1 MAVYI
6 DEPSGDTLSLVGTVG
21 HHGRRI
27 IPVVTFV
34 PSGSISVWRSS
45 LKRYSRELGAG
56 VGLFDVGVIWS
67 AETGGDASG
76 ERSVHVLLH
85 DGDDEGNIGP
95 FSHDGVIQ
103 RGRLSNT
110 FSHHILEP
118 SNSACIERPA
128 KGFSHDIFLKS
139 FIGVLL
145 PSHRS
150 IYGSVVGPLPI
161 A

>member
-1 MAVYI
+1 M
-6 DEPSGDTLSLVGTVG
+6 
-21 HHGRRI
+21 
-27 IPVVTFV
+27 
-34 PSGSISVWRSS
+34 
-45 LKRYSRELGAG
+45 
-56 VGLFDVGVIWS
+56 GVIWS

-85 DGDDEGNIGP
+85 DGDDEDNIGP

-103 RGRLSNT
+103 GERLSNT

-128 KGFSHDIFLKS
+128 KGFSCDTFLKS
-139 FIGVLL
+139 FIGVLRP
-145 PSHRS
+145 PSHIS

-161 A
+161 ARAARSVPPAAIAASPTLRFLSNFFNSAC